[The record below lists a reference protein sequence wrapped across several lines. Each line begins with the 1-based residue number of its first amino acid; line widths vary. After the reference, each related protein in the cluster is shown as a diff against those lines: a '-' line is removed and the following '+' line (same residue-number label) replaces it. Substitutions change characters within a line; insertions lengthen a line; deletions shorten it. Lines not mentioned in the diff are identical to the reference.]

1 MSDQHNMKNFH
12 DQFAINLQRLADGEL
27 SAVAQH
33 EFLHGIDKHAPEQW
47 RDVALTLLEQRLWD
61 GQLKSPALLQSAPT
75 PPPRP
80 AAAPHPS
87 TRRSSLASRTT
98 YILASCCLGLIAG
111 LLIPINY
118 GSQPIQHT
126 AMHIPPS
133 DHDRNSMQASTSEHP
148 GLAKKNPPSRSAE
161 QIMVNETDRIAIDI
175 LENLARQGYR
185 IDTQNYQLTDQ
196 WNNAQNV
203 NPELTS
209 FVAYPSGL

>member
-1 MSDQHNMKNFH
+1 MSDQHMMKIFH
-12 DQFAINLQRLADGEL
+12 DQFTLNLQRLADGEL
-27 SAVAQH
+27 SAAAQH
-33 EFLHGIDKHAPEQW
+33 EFLHGIDKHAPQQW

-61 GQLKSPALLQSAPT
+61 GQLKSPGFLQTAPT

-80 AAAPHPS
+80 RAATVHP
-87 TRRSSLASRTT
+87 TRRSLASRTT

-118 GSQPIQHT
+118 GSQPIEHT

-133 DHDRNSMQASTSEHP
+133 DHDMNSMQASTSERP
-148 GLAKKNPPSRSAE
+148 GLAKKNPPGRSPE
-161 QIMVNETDRIAIDI
+161 QIMVSETDRIAIDI